1 RTGGALHSCDQGG
14 VMLVEPN
21 TGRLVLRTLVEG
33 RRNGAAAELEAGQ
46 ALAGWVL
53 ANQIAANVADVT
65 ADRRWQ
71 AHGATDGAARSALAV
86 PVSLERETLGV
97 LLLLSTRTAHF
108 SNGHAQLAQAAA
120 GQAAVALSKAQLHRY
135 VSEQSE
141 RLGALAQQREEE
153 ASKLLAILHSIG
165 DGVVMSD
172 RLGRIRI
179 VNPAAAHILGIN
191 HNDFVGRALDDLPG
205 VSTTIDE
212 ESAAV
217 PSKFAVG
224 ERTVSAHAA
233 RVVSG
238 RDEWLGSVVVYHDIT
253 REELA
258 DRLKSELV
266 ATASHELRTPMT
278 SIRGYID
285 MLLLGTFGD
294 ISASQR
300 DALKVIKNNVTR
312 LVHLIDEILDMSS
325 VESGEV
331 RLHRAPVDAAE
342 VLRDVTRELY
352 SQFLERNVALTLE
365 VQEEL
370 PPVYA
375 DRQRLQQIVVNLV
388 GNACKYTPRAARFL
402 WRSITAVARSVSM
415 YRIPEWVSPRLRAS
429 IFLRPSTAPTIRC
442 ATKWAALALGCISR
456 VSLWSCTAGASGS
469 RASSARA
476 ALLASRCRSHR
487 RVEALYARVIVN
499 H

>member
-1 RTGGALHSCDQGG
+1 
-14 VMLVEPN
+14 M
-21 TGRLVLRTLVEG
+21 
-33 RRNGAAAELEAGQ
+33 
-46 ALAGWVL
+46 
-53 ANQIAANVADVT
+53 
-65 ADRRWQ
+65 
-71 AHGATDGAARSALAV
+71 ARSALAV

-97 LLLLSTRTAHF
+97 LLLLSTRKGHF
-108 SNGHAQLAQAAA
+108 SDGHAQLAQAAA
-120 GQAAVALSKAQLHRY
+120 GQAAVALAKAQLHRY

-172 RLGRIRI
+172 RLGRIRM
-179 VNPAAAHILGIN
+179 VNPAAAQILGIE
-191 HNDFVGRALDDLPG
+191 HDTFVGRALDDLPG
-205 VSTTIDE
+205 VPAEIDE
-212 ESAAV
+212 ESAAI

-224 ERTVSAHAA
+224 ERTVSARATP
-233 RVVSG
+233 VVSG
-238 RDEWLGSVVVYHDIT
+238 RSEWLGSVVVYHDIT

-300 DALKVIKNNVTR
+300 DALRVIKNNVTR
-312 LVHLIDEILDMSS
+312 LVHLIDEILDMSR
-325 VESGEV
+325 VEAGEV

-352 SQFLERNVALTLE
+352 SQFLERDVSLTLD
-365 VQEEL
+365 VQEQL

-388 GNACKYTPRAARFL
+388 GNACKYTPRGGEVFVALHNGGGEIRIDVQDTGVGIAEAARPHIFTPFYRAENPL
-402 WRSITAVARSVSM
+402 RDEVGGTGLGLHITRKLVELHGGRIWFESVE
-415 YRIPEWVSPRLRAS
+415 RQG
-429 IFLRPSTAPTIRC
+429 STFSFTLPLAP
-442 ATKWAALALGCISR
+442 LA
-456 VSLWSCTAGASGS
+456 
-469 RASSARA
+469 
-476 ALLASRCRSHR
+476 
-487 RVEALYARVIVN
+487 
-499 H
+499 